1 MNCQC
6 RNHRQYQYEKLSHC
20 LILFVNKAT
29 GKEIK
34 ALSTLSF
41 IASTKATVAFLTLS
55 VVVTTIIMLSH
66 TTLFAVVEAFNL
78 MLMEGETADTVRKV

>member
-1 MNCQC
+1 MGSSLT
-6 RNHRQYQYEKLSHC
+6 ETAA
-20 LILFVNKAT
+20 FPAF
-29 GKEIK
+29 IK

-41 IASTKATVAFLTLS
+41 IASTKAIVAFLTLS

-78 MLMEGETADTVRKV
+78 MLMEGETADISLFIAAFFIESCGGL